1 MLKNTFLYQVVLHEL
16 KKQPFSAKQKVF
28 VYRKLYA
35 LPSKTAR
42 FRNQNTA
49 CSNNFLLFSKAA
61 FFTYKKPFIRTNLYL
76 FPPKTTF
83 FHPPPPIRTTLN
95 LLSTKEYSCSFNLCS
110 NSLRC
115 KAGTSHRFK
124 SLPAIPETLQFFA

>member
-42 FRNQNTA
+42 FLNQNIA
-49 CSNNFLLFSKAA
+49 CSNHFLLSSKTAFSRTKT
-61 FFTYKKPFIRTNLYL
+61 FLLHKPFLAGFKNHPFSQTKNL
-76 FPPKTTF
+76 
-83 FHPPPPIRTTLN
+83 
-95 LLSTKEYSCSFNLCS
+95 SFAE
-110 NSLRC
+110 SLRTVLKKQLFYVQ
-115 KAGTSHRFK
+115 KAFYSHKPFLITIQ
-124 SLPAIPETLQFFA
+124 SNPFLPSATHFNAP